1 MKKLFKFL
9 KWFAII
15 LFSLPV
21 LVYLIWI
28 AGNLS
33 DDVLNPALAKHLTQL
48 PKTQLSDRDNAYFD
62 ILGLA
67 APDKMSPHEWGVAW
81 FSQAIKNDHLIREG
95 QPRLPINLEGYPP
108 SPQKSNLSCL
118 SKAYK
123 QSFLEEVANKPSEA
137 KQCLNEGAVMLQRFD
152 SLLDKAYQEP
162 YRDMTPLSD
171 MAILSME
178 HQAIRLAELRF
189 SVDVANGNNDEA
201 LTRWGRETSF
211 ILLQAEHSHSLLD
224 KMVLTM
230 ALKRYQMLLADYISA
245 QPKVARQQVT
255 QIQNM
260 LRPFKKNA
268 VTLQPAFENEAI
280 ISAKL
285 ILSPLM
291 FPSDLADSSD
301 PFYKRL
307 ALFLSIPLFDR
318 HATAN
323 SLSKIQL
330 EYARIASL
338 EGDDYR
344 EALAGLAA
352 QRAQQEGEGDFLS
365 YHNPVGHVLAQVAV
379 APDMT
384 EYMYKSDEVIANA
397 QLLLAAINLIAQ
409 NKTDEK
415 SVSIAIKEN
424 QASLKH
430 PFTGELP
437 QFDTK
442 TRSLSY
448 PAPKD
453 FSKNIAWP
461 IAITL

>member
-1 MKKLFKFL
+1 MKKLFKFI
-9 KWFAII
+9 KWCTII
-15 LFSLPV
+15 LLGLPA

-28 AGNLS
+28 AGNIS
-33 DDVLNPALAKHLTQL
+33 DDDLNPALAKLVTQL

-67 APDKMSPHEWGVAW
+67 APNKMSPHEWGLAW
-81 FSQAIKNDHLIREG
+81 FSQAIHNDQLIREG
-95 QPRLPINLEGYPP
+95 QPHLPISLDGYP
-108 SPQKSNLSCL
+108 SSTEKLNLPCL
-118 SKAYK
+118 SNASS
-123 QSFLEEVANKPSEA
+123 QSCIEEIANNPSEA
-137 KQCLNEGAVMLQRFD
+137 KQCLREGAVLLQRFD
-152 SLLDKAYQEP
+152 SLLDKEYQEP
-162 YRDMTPLSD
+162 YRDMMPLSD
-171 MAILSME
+171 LAILSIE

-189 SVDVANGNNDEA
+189 SVDVANGNNDVA
-201 LTRWGRETSF
+201 LTRWGNETSF
-211 ILLQAEHSHSLLD
+211 ILRQAKYSHSLID

-230 ALKRYQMLLADYISA
+230 ALKRYQRLLADYISA

-255 QIQNM
+255 QIQDM
-260 LRPFKKNA
+260 LRLFKKDA

-280 ISAKL
+280 LSAKL

-291 FPSDLADSSD
+291 SPIELSDGSE
-301 PFYKRL
+301 PIYKRL

-330 EYARIASL
+330 EYARTASL
-338 EGDDYR
+338 SGDDYR